1 MAKKKFTD
9 GLESLFLDAR
19 EDSLSKQSPLLLE
32 TGQGTEAQKRRVKSS
47 SGKHFSDELELFF
60 QESLRE
66 SLENELSATSSQPDQ
81 SMKSARSRRSSRPK
95 DGLDAL
101 IRRTIETSEI
111 DLNYDETKKRVAFT
125 FDKDKL
131 EKLKQIARLEK
142 AFLKDIIAK
151 VVAEYIR
158 EYEKKAGNLG

>member
-47 SGKHFSDELELFF
+47 SESIFPTSWKLFSAIPPGKPPKTGVCHFPARPVHEIRPPAPLFPA
-60 QESLRE
+60 EGR
-66 SLENELSATSSQPDQ
+66 P
-81 SMKSARSRRSSRPK
+81 RR
-95 DGLDAL
+95 L

-111 DLNYDETKKRVAFT
+111 DLHYDETKKTGSLLPSTRINSKNSSKSPA
-125 FDKDKL
+125 
-131 EKLKQIARLEK
+131 LKK
-142 AFLKDIIAK
+142 PS
-151 VVAEYIR
+151 
-158 EYEKKAGNLG
+158 

>member
-9 GLESLFLDAR
+9 GLESLFLQSQ
-19 EDSLSKQSPLLLE
+19 EDTLSGQSPLLLE
-32 TGQGTEAQKRRVKSS
+32 TDQTKESRKRRAKSS

-66 SLENELSATSSQPDQ
+66 SIQDEIAAASRPGHSL
-81 SMKSARSRRSSRPK
+81 KSERTRRSSKPK

-111 DLNYDETKKRVAFT
+111 ELHYDETKKRVAFS

-131 EKLKQIARLEK
+131 DKLKHIARLEK
-142 AFLKDIIAK
+142 TFLKDIIAR
-151 VVAEYIR
+151 VVAEYIQQ
-158 EYEKKAGNLG
+158 YEKKWGKVD